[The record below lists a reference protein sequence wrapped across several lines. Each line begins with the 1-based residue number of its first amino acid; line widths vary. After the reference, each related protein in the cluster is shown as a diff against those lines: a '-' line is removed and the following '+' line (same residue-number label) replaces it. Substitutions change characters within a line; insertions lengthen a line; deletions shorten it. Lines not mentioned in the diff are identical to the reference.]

1 MNRLTFFFIF
11 KIEKSFLYLCRY
23 LNILNRY
30 LNIPFRYLNILGYW
44 DIFRYLIIQNS
55 WIFPMRLDY
64 KIIAVESTENDLM
77 LLSLRKTFQE
87 RRGWNPDVSWCQSK
101 RSSSILNRR
110 VSFYIIKPSRCR
122 HLTSEFICADVLP
135 ILLLDFH
142 NETYNQILKS
152 TYQFSTNVKNQTK
165 SKNNCRNIW
174 IYQIKFVSLHRNS
187 KQLQIW
193 IIQQN
198 NISIK
203 FNSTLEC
210 FSRCLLKR

>member
-55 WIFPMRLDY
+55 WIFPMRIDY

-101 RSSSILNRR
+101 RSSSIAIWR
-110 VSFYIIKPSRCR
+110 VCYLPLIVISLPSSVS
-122 HLTSEFICADVLP
+122 SELICADVLQ

-142 NETYNQILKS
+142 NETYS
-152 TYQFSTNVKNQTK
+152 
-165 SKNNCRNIW
+165 
-174 IYQIKFVSLHRNS
+174 
-187 KQLQIW
+187 
-193 IIQQN
+193 
-198 NISIK
+198 
-203 FNSTLEC
+203 
-210 FSRCLLKR
+210 